1 MFTVTTADK
10 LEARHIL
17 DVVEKRSYGVQ
28 LKGFC
33 PPDTLQVARDHLYQ
47 QELRSAFSQQQEF
60 VRVGKAYIEIQDEQ
74 SRAEYHALALPNIR
88 KIRNLFRPLAS
99 PIDELR
105 LLLDEVW
112 PQGAHLL
119 QVGGQKCFVGIARFQ
134 GSGVDLTPHTD
145 KLERNAPEGHSPPLL
160 TQLSTNIYLEI
171 PEDGG
176 ELEIW
181 GIEPD
186 EEEYNRLK
194 GERAYGIERH
204 LLPPPDFVIKPEPGD
219 LILLNPR
226 LIHAVRPSASS
237 TRVTLGVFIGYYG
250 EQQPLAYWS

>member
-88 KIRNLFRPLAS
+88 KIRNLF
-99 PIDELR
+99 
-105 LLLDEVW
+105 
-112 PQGAHLL
+112 
-119 QVGGQKCFVGIARFQ
+119 
-134 GSGVDLTPHTD
+134 
-145 KLERNAPEGHSPPLL
+145 
-160 TQLSTNIYLEI
+160 
-171 PEDGG
+171 
-176 ELEIW
+176 
-181 GIEPD
+181 
-186 EEEYNRLK
+186 
-194 GERAYGIERH
+194 
-204 LLPPPDFVIKPEPGD
+204 
-219 LILLNPR
+219 
-226 LIHAVRPSASS
+226 
-237 TRVTLGVFIGYYG
+237 
-250 EQQPLAYWS
+250 

>member
-1 MFTVTTADK
+1 MFTVTTADQ

-17 DVVEKRSYGVQ
+17 DVLEKRSYGVQ

-33 PPDTLQVARDHLYQ
+33 PPDTLQLARDNLYRH
-47 QELRSAFSQQQEF
+47 ELKSAFSEQREF
-60 VRVGKAYIEIQDEQ
+60 VRVGKAYIEIQDER
-74 SRAEYHALALPNIR
+74 SRTEYHALALPNIR
-88 KIRNLFRPLAS
+88 KIRELFRPLAS

-112 PQGAHLL
+112 PSGAHLL
-119 QVGGQKCFVGIARFQ
+119 QVEGQKCFVGIARFQ

-145 KLERNAPEGHSPPLL
+145 DLERNTPPGHGRPLL
-160 TQLSTNIYLEI
+160 SQLSSNIYLQI

-186 EEEYNRLK
+186 EEQYKRLR
-194 GERAYGIERH
+194 GERAYGIERP
-204 LLPPPDFVIKPEPGD
+204 LLPPPDFVVKPEPGD

-237 TRVTLGVFIGYYG
+237 TRITLGVFIGYYG
-250 EQQPLAYWS
+250 EHQPLAYWS

>member
-1 MFTVTTADK
+1 MFTVTTAEQ
-10 LEARHIL
+10 LTAQHIL

-33 PPDTLQVARDHLYQ
+33 PPDTLHVARERLLHQD
-47 QELRSAFSQQQEF
+47 LRSAFSQQTEF
-60 VRVGKAYIEIQDEQ
+60 VRIGKAYIEIQDER
-74 SRAEYHALALPNIR
+74 SRAEYHAQAPGTIR
-88 KIRNLFRPLAS
+88 RIRELFRPLAS

-105 LLLDEVW
+105 PLLDETW

-119 QVGGQKCFVGIARFQ
+119 QVDGQKCFVGIARFQ

-145 KLERNAPEGHSPPLL
+145 DLERNAPPGHEPKLL
-160 TQLSTNIYLEI
+160 SQLSTNIYLQI

-186 EEEYNRLK
+186 EQEYQRLR

-250 EQQPLAYWS
+250 EHQPLAYWS

>member
-1 MFTVTTADK
+1 MFTTLTADQ
-10 LEARHIL
+10 LQASHIA
-17 DVVEKRSYGVQ
+17 DVLHKRAYGVR

-33 PPDTLQVARDHLYQ
+33 PADTVQLARERLARH
-47 QELRSAFSQQQEF
+47 ELRGSFSEQKEF
-60 VRVGKAYIEIQDEQ
+60 NRLGKAYIEIGDEQ
-74 SRAEYHALALPNIR
+74 SRQAYHAQALTNIR
-88 KIRNLFRPLAS
+88 KIRDAFRPLAS

-112 PQGAHLL
+112 PKGARLL
-119 QVGGQKCFVGIARFQ
+119 DVNGEKCFVGIARFQ

-145 KLERNAPEGHSPPLL
+145 NLERNAPANHEPRLL

-186 EEEYNRLK
+186 EQQYERLR
-194 GERAYGIERH
+194 GTRAYGIERD

-226 LIHAVRPSASS
+226 LIHAVRPSATS
-237 TRVTLGVFIGYYG
+237 TRVTLGVFIGYFG
-250 EQQPLAYWS
+250 DNQPLAYWS

>member
-1 MFTVTTADK
+1 MLTTTVDGLTAAD
-10 LEARHIL
+10 IT
-17 DVVEKRSYGVQ
+17 DVINAKSYGIHIKGFADADTVQ
-28 LKGFC
+28 LAKER
-33 PPDTLQVARDHLYQ
+33 LSRH
-47 QELRSAFSQQQEF
+47 ELRGTFSEQQEF
-60 VRVGKAYIEIQDEQ
+60 NRLGKAYIEINDEQ
-74 SRAEYHALALPNIR
+74 SRQAYHAQAVSNIR
-88 KIRNLFRPLAS
+88 KIRDTFRPLAS

-112 PQGAHLL
+112 PKGARLL
-119 QVGGQKCFVGIARFQ
+119 DVNGEKCFVGIARFQ

-145 KLERNAPEGHSPPLL
+145 NLERNAPSDHQPRLL

-186 EEEYNRLK
+186 EAQYERLR
-194 GERAYGIERH
+194 GSRAYGIERD

-219 LILLNPR
+219 LIVLNPR
-226 LIHAVRPSASS
+226 LIHAVRPSATS
-237 TRVTLGVFIGYYG
+237 TRVTLGVFIGYFG
-250 EQQPLAYWS
+250 EDQPMAYRS